1 MAGLALAS
9 LPQHVLAGLGPG
21 SGPIA
26 GDTHLYDFS
35 TDTDSVSGSQPV
47 TLGEGWDFSIRSAQS
62 PQAITDPT
70 ISVSSAYPT
79 SDFPGVTSFP
89 MTQTEPS
96 LPVGGNMDF
105 QLSSTLTTQG
115 TIGFDSSRSVS
126 PLIVAP
132 GGGQQTVTVTVDL
145 SDRYDNYLQVG
156 FPLDFAGET
165 ESCGTASDSAAASC
179 SANPGGSVTWEGEVD
194 NPTCSSSCL
203 PINQPLTFTAILN
216 VPNPS
221 SNPITYDPSVLIK
234 GSTCGD
240 LYNAEGPLGNY
251 CTNALYTFPQTTSIT
266 MADPTL
272 DGSIPGSGSVTM
284 SSGDSGDTYAW
295 ALDDND
301 LYRVAYTGAS
311 AACITGTINGSLT
324 VAPGQIVCLDG
335 ARVNGGLTVQSGG
348 TLEMTGST
356 INGGLTASGATSV
369 DVCANRIDGP
379 TSVQNSSGSVIIGGQ
394 GGPACAPNSLNGPV
408 TLADNSAG
416 VELIGN
422 TINGPVTVRNN
433 TG

>member
-1 MAGLALAS
+1 
-9 LPQHVLAGLGPG
+9 
-21 SGPIA
+21 
-26 GDTHLYDFS
+26 
-35 TDTDSVSGSQPV
+35 
-47 TLGEGWDFSIRSAQS
+47 
-62 PQAITDPT
+62 
-70 ISVSSAYPT
+70 
-79 SDFPGVTSFP
+79 
-89 MTQTEPS
+89 
-96 LPVGGNMDF
+96 
-105 QLSSTLTTQG
+105 
-115 TIGFDSSRSVS
+115 
-126 PLIVAP
+126 
-132 GGGQQTVTVTVDL
+132 
-145 SDRYDNYLQVG
+145 
-156 FPLDFAGET
+156 
-165 ESCGTASDSAAASC
+165 
-179 SANPGGSVTWEGEVD
+179 
-194 NPTCSSSCL
+194 
-203 PINQPLTFTAILN
+203 
-216 VPNPS
+216 
-221 SNPITYDPSVLIK
+221 
-234 GSTCGD
+234 
-240 LYNAEGPLGNY
+240 
-251 CTNALYTFPQTTSIT
+251 

-369 DVCANRIDGP
+369 DVCANRINGP

-433 TG
+433 TGYAPEIAGNTINGPLACSGDVPTATNDGQRNTVHGPESGECAGF